1 MPVLTETT
9 ISHPQPPRVRFARFA
24 LGCSHVAVSPAP
36 SNASSA
42 SFRPTPT
49 HAAPITYGSGQL
61 KKKKKRVVDSD
72 DERCKWNVSYHSS
85 PAFSP
90 SAYKRYMGLERLS
103 WSYPGIR

>member
-1 MPVLTETT
+1 MPAFTETT
-9 ISHPQPPRVRFARFA
+9 LSQSQPPRVC
-24 LGCSHVAVSPAP
+24 LVPSTSGCLHAAVSPAP

-72 DERCKWNVSYHSS
+72 DERCKWNVVVQFLRS
-85 PAFSP
+85 PPP
-90 SAYKRYMGLERLS
+90 SLLAVHEIGTLQLQ
-103 WSYPGIR
+103 